1 MRRNAE
7 RASGVRTERDGDR
20 TACNRGRRPRRRT
33 AGDAVQAPRILDSA
47 ARGIEAGGLVGQL
60 SHLSEPDAIRAGLVQ
75 PVQQIA
81 VPDDPE
87 IARFGEPAAR
97 PMRRR
102 SQHVLGGVGQAI
114 QRATETCFRRL
125 NLYKRIQLGVERA
138 GSLAC
143 TRPPALPRGRIE
155 RSPIGNA
162 AHRATRSLEG
172 GAPSILAR
180 AVEARESACDSVC
193 CRVFLGN
200 FLERSGVRNSA

>member
-1 MRRNAE
+1 MRRDAE
-7 RASGVRTERDGDR
+7 RASGVRTERNGDR
-20 TACNRGRRPRRRT
+20 TACNRRRRPRRRT
-33 AGDAVQAPRILDSA
+33 AGNVVQAPRIFDSA
-47 ARGIEAGGLVGQL
+47 ARGIEAGRLVGQL
-60 SHLSEPDAIRAGLVQ
+60 GHLSEPDAIRAGLVQ

-102 SQHVLGGVGQAI
+102 SQHVLGGVGQAV
-114 QRATETCFRRL
+114 QRAIETCFRRL
-125 NLYKRIQLGVERA
+125 YLYKRIQLRVERA
-138 GSLAC
+138 GSLAR

-162 AHRATRSLEG
+162 AHRASAILWRRD
-172 GAPSILAR
+172 ASILAR
-180 AVEARESACDSVC
+180 AVEARESACDSVR

-200 FLERSGVRNSA
+200 PLERSGVRNSA